1 MKYTKLA
8 LISSL
13 TVLGTVSLKAQGVTR
28 GTLFLAILTSVM
40 AGLVSGVASATTYS
54 ITNNSGVAFED
65 ISTSGTRVF
74 GQQDDFASSGHAIGF
89 TFDFYETPYTTI
101 GLSSNGLATFNGFNN
116 SLSNLNFTTTN
127 APASLPSLAPFW
139 DDLDSAGGSFRS
151 PNGDLFVQTLGT
163 SGARRFIVQ
172 WNRWGRAGDDVLGQ
186 DVTFQVRLN
195 EGSNAI
201 DFVYSDSVFGGA
213 QAAFDNGASA
223 TVGLSPGVFNDSG
236 NPVAQFSFNAA
247 TLSGGQSITFAPVP
261 EPTTT
266 TLVLGLASIGVWV
279 RHRKAAR
286 RLR

>member
-1 MKYTKLA
+1 MRKNE
-8 LISSL
+8 
-13 TVLGTVSLKAQGVTR
+13 VTR
-28 GTLFLAILTSVM
+28 GTLFLAILTSAM
-40 AGLVSGVASATTYS
+40 ACLVSGVASATTYS

-89 TFDFYETPYTTI
+89 TFDFYGTPYTTI

-127 APASLPSLAPFW
+127 APASLPSIAPFW
-139 DDLDSAGGSFRS
+139 DDLDSAGGSFSS

-172 WNRWGRAGDDVLGQ
+172 WNRWGHAVSSELLGR

-201 DFVYSDSVFGGA
+201 DFVYSDTVFGGA
-213 QAAFDNGASA
+213 QADLDNGASA

-261 EPTTT
+261 EPTT
-266 TLVLGLASIGVWV
+266 LVLGACGLASIGVWV

-286 RLR
+286 GLR